1 MTTAIVGSFIEQWR
15 RFFAT
20 ADLPIAFYYSDSA
33 DGCAPPTGRAHCMI
47 AELGAVRNGRAV
59 AFSADSIH
67 CGGGKTYSGFSTHL
81 RDEFEYFLSCGIPGK
96 LEGERYKKSPELVR
110 EHLKSQQPFAAP
122 AKYLVFKRLDQLA
135 ASDQPLAVVFFAT
148 PDLLAGLFT
157 LANFDAPDPN
167 GVIAPFCSGC
177 SSIIFYPMHE
187 GKSATPRATLGMF
200 DVSARPHLPAT
211 MLTFAVPWAKFVTMT
226 VNMPESFLITES
238 WEAVR
243 NRLERAHS

>member
-20 ADLPIAFYYSDSA
+20 ADLPIAFYYSNSA

-157 LANFDAPDPN
+157 LANFGAPDPN

>member
-157 LANFDAPDPN
+157 LANFGAPDPN